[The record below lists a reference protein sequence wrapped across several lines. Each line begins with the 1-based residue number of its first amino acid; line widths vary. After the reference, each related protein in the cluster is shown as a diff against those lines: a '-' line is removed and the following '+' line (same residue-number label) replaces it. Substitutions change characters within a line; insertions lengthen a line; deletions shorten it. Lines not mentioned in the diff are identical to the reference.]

1 MASQQLSNRL
11 QYREMFNLF
20 ANEGKI
26 TRENLVEMFR
36 LVGLKPTTEEKDHYM
51 DLVFGQS
58 QLATF
63 EMFLKLFQ
71 MKCSST
77 EYTSEEILKGF
88 RLLSDENGKLR
99 FIDVEVLIK
108 QHVSEPAQVELLLN
122 HMRSFCDVNGYV
134 NYIDFIRKSF

>member
-1 MASQQLSNRL
+1 MSGQARL
-11 QYREMFNLF
+11 QYREMFNLY

-26 TRENLVEMFR
+26 TRDNLNEMFR
-36 LVGLKPTTEEKDHYM
+36 LVGLNPSPSERDHYM

-71 MKCSST
+71 MKCTST

-88 RLLSDENGKLR
+88 RLLSDEYGKLR
-99 FIDVEVLIK
+99 FIDIEMLIK
-108 QHVSEPAQVELLLN
+108 QHVTQPDQIEFLLN
-122 HMRSFCDVNGYV
+122 HMRTFCDSNGYV
-134 NYIDFIRKSF
+134 NYVDFIRKSF

>member
-1 MASQQLSNRL
+1 MSGQQLGNRIH
-11 QYREMFNLF
+11 YREMFNLF

-26 TRENLVEMFR
+26 TRDNLVEMFR
-36 LVGLKPTTEEKDHYM
+36 LVGLKPTREERDHYM
-51 DLVFGQS
+51 DLVFGQN

-71 MKCSST
+71 MKCSSSD
-77 EYTSEEILKGF
+77 YTSEEILKGF

-99 FIDVEVLIK
+99 FIDVEMLIK
-108 QHVSEPAQVELLLN
+108 QHVTDPEQVDLLLN
-122 HMRSFCDVNGYV
+122 HMRSFSDSNGYV